1 MANKLRE
8 FASGKAEAV
17 AFKAYKILGKYTKRN
32 LVINSEYGTVPYQN
46 KWGKHLGVLAYDQLT
61 YRWYRMN
68 FALSATD
75 EIESF
80 DIWVPG
86 KNPLSVAPTYTMTL
100 NGLGISRAVYMMMDF
115 ILDTKE
121 MYAFYQGMKES
132 EIGDENNLPLRPL
145 SESKIDA
152 YVPIV
157 GQFLIENPQWIK
169 PFVDGSGG
177 YQSGTPLG
185 REVLHAMQAYPGMSK
200 QVPINVTAVNS
211 LGSKA
216 IKTNPAIAQSA
227 GINPTQAKSGA
238 ASVPVPQVTS
248 LAAGPSLTLDALFD
262 SSPQAAVYKSQVAD
276 LNRPDGPLGI
286 IYDFKKT
293 LLGMYNVSD
302 EGKNLL
308 IASGRGGTGKTFTV
322 EETLGSQG
330 LSEGTHYKTIKGSA
344 SMRAPTMQ
352 RLLAQ
357 AADMPFVIIDDADSV
372 MKTKEM
378 ANCLK
383 TALENNPGGRKMRIM
398 YPNPKGHKGEDDEF
412 IEKVV
417 PIVFKM
423 VWITNND
430 PEILWKNNG
439 WEEGDIVAVMRR
451 AKDIKFNFS
460 NEEVMNLIQGNMAS
474 VMPNNEYITDQRK
487 ADLWSFM
494 YKIVEDRNLRNKS
507 NDWKGISFGDYRDLL
522 GEWYVILVTGGNDA
536 DFFNG
541 VIKKQFIQDLK

>member
-1 MANKLRE
+1 MKIQE

-17 AFKAYKILGKYTKRN
+17 AFKAYNILGRFTKRK
-32 LVINSEYGTVPYQN
+32 LVINAEYGTVPYQN

-61 YRWYRMN
+61 HRWYRMN
-68 FALSATD
+68 FALNATD

-80 DIWVPG
+80 DIWIPG
-86 KNPLSVAPTYTMTL
+86 KNPLGIAPTYTMVL
-100 NGLGISRAVYMMMDF
+100 NGLGISKAIYMIMDF

-121 MYAFYQGMKES
+121 MYAFYQGIKES
-132 EIGDENNLPLRPL
+132 EIGDENDIPLRPL
-145 SESKIDA
+145 TEGKLDA

-157 GQFLIENPQWIK
+157 GQFLTENPQWIK
-169 PFVDGSGG
+169 PLVDGSGG

-200 QVPINVTAVNS
+200 QVPINVSAVNS

-216 IKTNPAIAQSA
+216 IKANPAIAQAA
-227 GINPTQAKSGA
+227 GISPAQAKSGA
-238 ASVPVPQVTS
+238 ASVTIPQITS

-262 SSPQAAVYKSQVAD
+262 SSPEAANYKSQVAD
-276 LNRPDGPLGI
+276 MNRPDGPLGTV
-286 IYDFKKT
+286 YDFKKT

-372 MKTKEM
+372 MKTREM

-430 PEILWKNNG
+430 PETLWKNNG
-439 WEEGDIVAVMRR
+439 WEDGDIVAVMRR
-451 AKDIKFNFS
+451 AKDIKFNFT
-460 NEEVMNLIQGNMAS
+460 NEEVMNLIKGNMAS
-474 VMPNNEYITDQRK
+474 VMPENEYITEQRK

-541 VIKKQFIQDLK
+541 VFKKQFAQDLK

>member
-1 MANKLRE
+1 MNKLQE
-8 FASGKAEAV
+8 FASGKAESI
-17 AFKAYKILGKYTKRN
+17 AFKAFNILSRFTKRK
-32 LVINSEYGTVPYQN
+32 LVINTGYGTVPYQN
-46 KWGKHLGVLAYDQLT
+46 KWGKHLGVLAFDKLT
-61 YRWYRMN
+61 RRWYRMN
-68 FALSATD
+68 FALNATD

-86 KNPLSVAPTYTMTL
+86 KNPLSLAPTYTMTL
-100 NGLGISRAVYMMMDF
+100 DNLGISKAIYMIMDF
-115 ILDTKE
+115 ILNTKE
-121 MYAFYQGMKES
+121 MYAFYQGLKEYDL
-132 EIGDENNLPLRPL
+132 GDENDPPLRPL
-145 SESKIDA
+145 TESKIDA
-152 YVPIV
+152 YVPIA
-157 GQFLIENPQWIK
+157 GQFLLENPQWIK
-169 PFVDGSGG
+169 PFIDGSGG

-185 REVLHAMQAYPGMSK
+185 REILHAMQAYPGLSK
-200 QVPINVTAVNS
+200 MIPVNVTAVNS

-216 IKTNPAIAQSA
+216 IKANPAIAQAVGVS
-227 GINPTQAKSGA
+227 PSQAKSGA
-238 ASVPVPQVTS
+238 ASVVVPQVTS
-248 LAAGPSLTLDALFD
+248 LAAGPSLTLNDLFD
-262 SSPQAAVYKSQVAD
+262 SSPEAAKYKSQVAD
-276 LNRPDGPLGI
+276 MNRPDGPLGI

-372 MKTKEM
+372 MKTREM

-430 PEILWKNNG
+430 PEVLWRNNG
-439 WEEGDIVAVMRR
+439 WEDGDIVAVMRR

-460 NEEVMNLIQGNMAS
+460 NEEVMDLIKGNMAS
-474 VMPNNEYITDQRK
+474 VMSGNEYITDQRK

-494 YKIVEDRNLRNKS
+494 YKIVENRNLRNKS

-541 VIKKQFIQDLK
+541 VFKKQFAQDLK